1 MPGLGHNAPMTLPTT
16 TEHFHLRQKVTL
28 MVNRYE
34 VRASDASG
42 GEGPL
47 LAVAQQ
53 KRVAL
58 KEEVTFYSDEA
69 RTQPVFSFKARKRLD
84 LAATYDVFDGDGVP
98 VGWFRKDFGTSLLRS
113 TWHLGTPDGLEA
125 TGTERSQ
132 NVALVRRA
140 WEMLPIVSDLPS
152 PFVFHF
158 DFTAA
163 DGTLVLSSERRRSLR
178 DRYDVHVP
186 VASNGWQLDW
196 RMAMAM
202 AVALD
207 ALQSR

>member
-1 MPGLGHNAPMTLPTT
+1 MGDMTLPTT
-16 TEHFHLRQKVTL
+16 TQRYALRQKMTL

-34 VRASDASG
+34 IRSVDASG
-42 GEGPL
+42 SEGPAV
-47 LAVAQQ
+47 AVAQQ

-58 KEEVTFYSDEA
+58 KEEVTFYSDDA
-69 RTQPVFSFKARKRLD
+69 RTQPVFSFKARRKLD
-84 LAATYDVFDGDGVP
+84 LAATYDVFDDAGVP

-125 TGTERSQ
+125 VGTERNG
-132 NVALVRRA
+132 NVALARRA
-140 WEMLPIVSDLPS
+140 WDMLPFVSDLPS

-158 DFTAA
+158 DFTAP
-163 DGTLVLSSERRRSLR
+163 DGTLVLASERRRSLR
-178 DRYDVHVP
+178 DHYDVHVP

-196 RMAMAM
+196 RLAMSM